1 MTKEISTTDSAGFA
15 LPSYIKEASTELTDN
30 MAVADSTPKLTISG
44 KVWKVVVGGVE
55 KPLLKKDEDGEE
67 IPAPTVRVIIL
78 NQLANRSRT
87 YYEGTYVPGVNTA
100 PTCHSIDGIKPDE
113 SVAEPQSPS
122 CSTCEWAVKG
132 SKITEDGKAVAACS
146 TNKRICVVPAA
157 SPDFSALL
165 LKLPVTSLWEE
176 KGEEEAKGWFAY
188 DAYIKFLKG
197 NNVTNTIMV
206 ETLMKFDSKV
216 DHPKI
221 LFKHAGFP
229 SQEVF
234 QKLVKRGETEEVKS
248 VLGLVS
254 APVTQAITNNP
265 ENKEENINNEED
277 ASKERKKVEEA
288 EAKKKAAEKRAATLR
303 AKKEK
308 EAAEKAKAEEEAK
321 KAEESPVTIIEED
334 DDLAAALENW

>member
-1 MTKEISTTDSAGFA
+1 MTKEISASTTKGFA
-15 LPSYIKEASTELTDN
+15 LPSYIEEVATELTDN

-87 YYEGTYVPGVNTA
+87 YYEGTYVPGANTA
-100 PTCHSIDGIKPDE
+100 PTCHSIDGVKPDE

-234 QKLVKRGETEEVKS
+234 KKLVKRGESEEVKS
-248 VLGLVS
+248 VLDLNS
-254 APVTQAITNNP
+254 NPILPAISNNS
-265 ENKEENINNEED
+265 ETTTESNTKKED
-277 ASKERKKVEEA
+277 S
-288 EAKKKAAEKRAATLR
+288 EAKAAAAKKAAAAEKRAATLK

-321 KAEESPVTIIEED
+321 KAEETPVTIIEED